1 MKSYVQGLIT
11 GAVFVFALMVLMG
24 AAGSR
29 NQVGTYEAVIG
40 EHIGGMGM
48 LNTKTGVF
56 TGVVKKEKIAVRWDL
71 ENHTIQ
77 NVKMKNLEDK

>member
-29 NQVGTYEAVIG
+29 NQVGTYQAIFGEGGIG
-40 EHIGGMGM
+40 I
-48 LNTKTGVF
+48 LNTKNGVLTGIDNKNLKFVNYNF
-56 TGVVKKEKIAVRWDL
+56 VNRTVHR
-71 ENHTIQ
+71 
-77 NVKMKNLEDK
+77 VKMEEFDDQ

>member
-29 NQVGTYEAVIG
+29 NQVGTYQAIF
-40 EHIGGMGM
+40 GGGGPGL
-48 LNTKTGVF
+48 LNTETGVL
-56 TGVVKKEKIAVRWDL
+56 TGIDKNNQQFVNYDL
-71 ENHTIQ
+71 VNRTVHR
-77 NVKMKNLEDK
+77 VKMEELEDK